1 MIFRRARNE
10 NDRPREIDESIQGM
24 SIFNWIYCSTGRE
37 TRGIRFSVGSKSINE
52 YQKLAP
58 QIKET
63 KIFFPLPLLH
73 SIFVSH
79 LQKFGPQVM
88 NDSIHRILESIE
100 FYPTILLKYRGTH
113 KYIWRINSI

>member
-1 MIFRRARNE
+1 MIFHRVRNE

-52 YQKLAP
+52 YQKLAL
-58 QIKET
+58 QIEET
-63 KIFFPLPLLH
+63 KISPLLLLLH

-79 LQKFGPQVM
+79 LQEFGPK
-88 NDSIHRILESIE
+88 S
-100 FYPTILLKYRGTH
+100 
-113 KYIWRINSI
+113 